1 MLKEHFQLFFLPAQ
15 NLDLKTNEYKKVFF
29 CLDGPVEGGTL
40 SNVEEGSVGR
50 SCFHS
55 FMNSAEC
62 RAEGFKI
69 SCLHRVPRA
78 HQQGHTPQAS
88 LSFFQD
94 LKNCLYVGGRA
105 GPC

>member
-15 NLDLKTNEYKKVFF
+15 NLDLKTKEYNFFF

-50 SCFHS
+50 NCFHS
-55 FMNSAEC
+55 FMNSTEC

-69 SCLHRVPRA
+69 SCLHRVPHA
-78 HQQGHTPQAS
+78 QQQGPTLQAS
-88 LSFFQD
+88 LSFLQD
-94 LKNCLYVGGRA
+94 L
-105 GPC
+105 